1 MVVDPFAADE
11 LESLAAHLRS
21 HPALRAKAEIGLVSE
36 ILGRHGWIE
45 GPGDDGAVI
54 DLGRAA
60 SHDPARV
67 VACGEALL
75 PAFVAADPYGAGLAA
90 VLTNVNDLVA
100 MGATPLGIVDTVVG
114 SADLARDA
122 LRGMRDAAAW
132 YDVPLIGGHL
142 TIHAGVPAVSAFGIG
157 RVGDVLSS
165 TRVAVGQTLIVAA
178 CLDGTMRPD
187 FPFFRSFDQRADRMA
202 GDVRLL
208 PALAASGAC
217 VAAKDVSMAG
227 LIGSLAMLLEWSGLG
242 ATVDLAPLP
251 RPSGVA
257 VDAWLTCFP
266 AFAFLLCC
274 PPGRDRECVGA
285 FHSRDL
291 AAAVVGSIDD
301 SAEVAVRSQ
310 GRRAV
315 VLDLSATA
323 VTGLA
328 R

>member
-1 MVVDPFAADE
+1 
-11 LESLAAHLRS
+11 
-21 HPALRAKAEIGLVSE
+21 
-36 ILGRHGWIE
+36 
-45 GPGDDGAVI
+45 
-54 DLGRAA
+54 
-60 SHDPARV
+60 
-67 VACGEALL
+67 
-75 PAFVAADPYGAGLAA
+75 VAADPYGAGVAA

-132 YDVPLIGGHL
+132 YDVPLVGGHL
-142 TIHAGVPAVSAFGIG
+142 TIHTGVPALSAFGIG
-157 RVGDVLSS
+157 RVGAVLSS
-165 TRVAVGQTLIVAA
+165 TRVAVGQSLIVAA
-178 CLDGTMRPD
+178 CLDGAMRPD
-187 FPFFRSFDQRADRMA
+187 FPFFRSFDQRAHRMA

-208 PALAASGAC
+208 PAIAASGAC

-242 ATVDLAPLP
+242 ATVDLAVLP

-266 AFAFLLCC
+266 AYAFLLCC
-274 PPGRDRECVGA
+274 PPGRDRECVAA
-285 FHSRDL
+285 FHSREL
-291 AAAVVGSIDD
+291 AAAVVGAIDD